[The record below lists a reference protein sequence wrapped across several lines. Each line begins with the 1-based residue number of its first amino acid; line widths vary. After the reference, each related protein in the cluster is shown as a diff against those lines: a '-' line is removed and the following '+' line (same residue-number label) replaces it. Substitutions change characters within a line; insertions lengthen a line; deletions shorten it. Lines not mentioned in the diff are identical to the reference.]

1 MNKKKIVSFFPAAT
15 EVLYALEI
23 DKLMMGRSHECT
35 FPFETKFKRAL
46 SRPKWGVGNAGEDMD
61 EIVSDLFNAAFSPY
75 DIHHTAI
82 KKMRPDVIIT
92 SSMYEDCGIS
102 KDELEALAKNELGY
116 DVEVLDFH
124 INTIEDMFDMI
135 EVIGEVIEVQGRA
148 KRYLKLLKNR
158 IKHLSTIINELSA
171 KHQVLFFEWLNPT
184 LVTGGWIPD
193 VISFVGANHVPT
205 SAGDKAAELSFED
218 LISIDPEI
226 IVLGAKEN
234 GLDEVMDEIGKM
246 SDYGKWTNLQAVQNK
261 RVYAVNSKDLFSV
274 PGPRMIDAM
283 EVFCDMLYP
292 KTFLFGH
299 KGKNFIPIRF

>member
-1 MNKKKIVSFFPAAT
+1 MNKKKIVCFFPAAT

-23 DKLMMGRSHECT
+23 DKLLMGRSHECT

-46 SRPKWGVGNAGEDMD
+46 SRPKWGVDNTGEQMD

-102 KDELEALAKNELGY
+102 KDELENLAQNELGY
-116 DVEVLDFH
+116 EVEILDFH
-124 INTIEDMFDMI
+124 INSIEDMFEMI

-158 IKHLSTIINELSA
+158 IKHLSTIVGELKVS
-171 KHQVLFFEWLNPT
+171 HDLLFFEWLNPT
-184 LVTGGWIPD
+184 IVSGGWIPD
-193 VISFVGANHVPT
+193 VIQKVGAKHIPT
-205 SAGDKAAELSFED
+205 EAGDKSVEINFDELND
-218 LISIDPEI
+218 LNPEV
-226 IVLGAKEN
+226 IVLGSTGL
-234 GLDEVMDEIGKM
+234 GLDDVMDEIGKM
-246 SDYGKWTNLQAVQNK
+246 SSYSKWTNLEAVKNK

>member
-1 MNKKKIVSFFPAAT
+1 MNQKKIVSFFPAAT
-15 EVLYALEI
+15 EVIYALEI
-23 DKLMMGRSHECT
+23 DKLLMGRSHECN

-46 SRPKWGVGNAGEDMD
+46 SRPKWGVGNTGEEMD
-61 EIVSDLFNAAFSPY
+61 EIVSDLFNASFSPY
-75 DIHHTAI
+75 DIHITAI

-102 KDELEALAKNELGY
+102 KDELEDLAKNELGY
-116 DVEVLDFH
+116 DVEILDFH
-124 INTIEDMFDMI
+124 VHSIEDMFDMV
-135 EVIGEVIEVQGRA
+135 EVLGEVVEVQGRA

-158 IKHLSTIINELSA
+158 IKHLSTIINELDA
-171 KHQVLFFEWLNPT
+171 NPQLLFFEWLNPT
-184 LVTGGWIPD
+184 LVTGEWIPD
-193 VISFVGANHVPT
+193 VINGVGANHIPT
-205 SAGDKAAELSFED
+205 EAGDKAVQINFDELM
-218 LISIDPEI
+218 SIDPEI
-226 IVLGAKEN
+226 IVLGAKGL

-246 SDYGKWTNLQAVQNK
+246 DDYSKWQNLKAVQNK